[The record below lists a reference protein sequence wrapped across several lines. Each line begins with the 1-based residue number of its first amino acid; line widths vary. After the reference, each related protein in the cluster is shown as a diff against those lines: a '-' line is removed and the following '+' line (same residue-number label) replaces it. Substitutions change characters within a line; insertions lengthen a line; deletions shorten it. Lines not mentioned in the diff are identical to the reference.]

1 MLTNRTVAVAHKQS
15 LILGIALVVALSYVV
30 PAWAV
35 VPSDSLMPLSTRG
48 YLSVGDINTL
58 SEGWQHTQLGQLVQD
73 ESMKPFVQ
81 DLKRQIQSK
90 ITSVREKLGLELADL
105 KNVAGGEIGLGL
117 VERTD
122 DRAALLLT
130 VDVTGHME
138 QTNGLLQQ
146 VDRVL
151 KKRGATKSQ
160 DVFSD
165 TTFVTYEIP
174 PQRKGSIKQN
184 AIFFVKDNMLCA
196 GDNRLELE
204 GVCRRLNSIPSSCL
218 SDVKPYRETMRR
230 CDREAEQLQPE
241 LRWFVN
247 PFGYAR
253 ACRSLRPLGEKRY
266 GKDYL
271 QILTSQGFD
280 AIQGLG
286 GFVNVS
292 STGAYELLHR
302 TAVYA
307 PSEMVAPQVDDGSTD
322 RADRADRADSTDR
335 AQDKYRLAMR
345 MLDFPNGSNLTPQSW
360 LPRKLATYRTFNLN
374 LAGAFKSFG
383 TLFDAIA
390 GYEDSFKGVLE
401 GLEMDPYGP
410 QVDVEKEFIAHLGNR
425 ITVVTDYVV
434 PNTTKSERFLF
445 IVELDDEAAIHETI
459 EKFMKSDPNASRHEF
474 EGREVWEIVESDD
487 EVMELDISISS
498 LEPLP
503 HGEEEVFLEEGEVV
517 GPTSAVCV
525 TDGHLLIASHFDFLK
540 NVLAQKKIDSTLA
553 NSSDYREVDMTL
565 SQLMSGDVSF
575 RFFLRTD
582 EAYRPTY
589 ELLRQGKMPESET
602 LLGRVLNRMLTPPE
616 DEDEGILRKQKI
628 DARELPSFEMVRR
641 YFGPAGLI
649 VRSETDG
656 WFIAGATLNKQL
668 PQARVDVKIP
678 ADHQSAIR

>member
-1 MLTNRTVAVAHKQS
+1 MLTIRTVAVVHRQS
-15 LILGIALVVALSYVV
+15 LILGISLVVALSLVM

-35 VPSDSLMPLSTRG
+35 VPSESLMPMSTRG
-48 YLSVGDINTL
+48 YLSVGDISTL
-58 SEGWQHTQLGQLVQD
+58 GESWQHTQLGQLVQD

-81 DLKRQIQSK
+81 DLKSQIQRK

-117 VERTD
+117 VERTN

-130 VDVTGHME
+130 VDVTGRME
-138 QTNGLLQQ
+138 QTKELLRQ
-146 VDRVL
+146 VDREL
-151 KKRGATKSQ
+151 KKRGATQSQ

-174 PQRKGSIKQN
+174 PQRKSGIKQD
-184 AIFFVKDNMLCA
+184 AIFFVKDDMLCA
-196 GDNRLELE
+196 SDNRLELE
-204 GVCRRLNSIPSSCL
+204 GVCRRLNDIPSSCL
-218 SDVKPYRETMRR
+218 GDEKPYREAMRR
-230 CDREAEQLQPE
+230 CAREAEQLQPE

-253 ACRSLRPLGEKRY
+253 ACRSLRPLGENRY

-271 QILTSQGFD
+271 KILTSQGFD

-292 STGAYELLHR
+292 PTGAYELLHR

-307 PSEMVAPQVDDGSTD
+307 PSEKVEQQVDDGSN
-322 RADRADRADSTDR
+322 DSPDKVDR

-345 MLDFPNGSNLTPQSW
+345 MLDFPNGSNLIPQTW

-374 LAGAFKSFG
+374 LAGAFNSFG
-383 TLFDAIA
+383 SLFDAIA

-401 GLEMDPYGP
+401 GLELDPYGP
-410 QVDVEKEFIAHLGNR
+410 QVDVEKELIAHLSNR

-434 PNTTKSERFLF
+434 PITTKSERFLF
-445 IVELDDEAAIHETI
+445 IVELDDEAAIHATI
-459 EKFMKSDPNASRHEF
+459 EKFMKSDPNAYRHDF
-474 EGREVWEIVESDD
+474 EGREVWEIVENDD
-487 EVMELDISISS
+487 EVMELDISITS
-498 LEPLP
+498 LDPLP
-503 HGEEEVFLEEGEVV
+503 PGEEEASLEEDEDAV
-517 GPTSAVCV
+517 PTSAVCV
-525 TDGHLLIASHFDFLK
+525 TDGHLLIASHLDFLK
-540 NVLAQKKIDSTLA
+540 SVLSQKKIDGTLA
-553 NSSDYREVDMTL
+553 NSSDYREVDITL